1 MLLSSASVENF
12 SDACVTRSDALLKFG
27 QFVGDSEI
35 SQTPYLY
42 SASVDLLNFPTEN
55 LPPVTHFVK
64 TQVLKRVRQSE
75 HSLFLR
81 RPAAPLSR
89 LPSLARRRARGA
101 ALRPNVSWQGGQ
113 GYQSLRE
120 LSHNG

>member
-1 MLLSSASVENF
+1 MSLSSASVVNF

-64 TQVLKRVRQSE
+64 AQGLKRVRKSE
-75 HSLFLR
+75 HSLFFETTSSSTVPPSFAGAKSGQR
-81 RPAAPLSR
+81 RSFAS
-89 LPSLARRRARGA
+89 
-101 ALRPNVSWQGGQ
+101 
-113 GYQSLRE
+113 
-120 LSHNG
+120 

>member
-1 MLLSSASVENF
+1 METSSASVVNF
-12 SDACVTRSDALLKFG
+12 SDACATRSDALLKLG
-27 QFVGDSEI
+27 QFVGDSENL
-35 SQTPYLY
+35 QTPYLY

-64 TQVLKRVRQSE
+64 TQGLKRVGQCQ

-89 LPSLARRRARGA
+89 LPSLARSRARGA
-101 ALRPNVSWQGGQ
+101 ALRPNVSWQGW
-113 GYQSLRE
+113 QSLRE
-120 LSHNG
+120 LVHNG

>member
-1 MLLSSASVENF
+1 MSLSSASVENF
-12 SDACVTRSDALLKFG
+12 SDACVTRSDALLKFD

-64 TQVLKRVRQSE
+64 AQVLKRVRQSE

-89 LPSLARRRARGA
+89 LPSLARSRARGA
-101 ALRPNVSWQGGQ
+101 ALRPNASWQGWQ
-113 GYQSLRE
+113 GLRE
-120 LSHNG
+120 LVHNG